1 MDTKYISMFS
11 QLRILALL
19 GCYVAQV
26 GDTDVSRQRIGSIF
40 KGQHVQG
47 DFDAWRWNR
56 YAFSK
61 RR

>member
-47 DFDAWRWNR
+47 DFDA
-56 YAFSK
+56 
-61 RR
+61 